1 MSYYPIIKIPQKLQ
15 DVKSRKIP
23 IPPEPPEPKKPIFK
37 NPTRK
42 FIVITSVIAV
52 IIVIAAISHNNSET
66 FLRFYQGVDL
76 NGVSYALGVNK
87 WQLILACVPFLMYL
101 VYLINKN
108 TSKSEY
114 QLKLNVY
121 HKEYK
126 LYQIELEQYLLMI
139 AELQSPINL
148 KNYHLEKTY
157 EYLKFATK
165 PDIKLRNVN
174 KGRFEDLFY
183 LKLQEYFGTKITN
196 NLQLGYFENPYV
208 PDFVYADEEK
218 KLFIDIEI
226 DEPYILNTGES
237 IHWLGIDD
245 QRDIFFNNNH
255 WLVIRF
261 SETQIAHNPDNC
273 CKQIS
278 ILINHILS
286 NKELVIIIEPQK
298 QWTKDEAIEMYKQNY
313 RERIKK

>member
-15 DVKSRKIP
+15 DVKSTKIP
-23 IPPEPPEPKKPIFK
+23 IPPEPPKPKKPIFK

-42 FIVITSVIAV
+42 FIVLTSVIAV
-52 IIVIAAISHNNSET
+52 FIVIAAISYNKSET

-76 NGVSYALGVNK
+76 NGVNYALGVNK
-87 WQLILACVPFLMYL
+87 WQLILACVPFSMYL
-101 VYLINKN
+101 VYLVNKN
-108 TSKSEY
+108 TSKNEY

-121 HKEYK
+121 HKEYS
-126 LYQIELEQYLLMI
+126 LYQIKLEEYLLFI

-148 KNYHLEKTY
+148 KNYHLEKTN
-157 EYLKFATK
+157 EYLKYATK
-165 PDIKLRNVN
+165 PNIKLRNVN
-174 KGRFEDLFY
+174 KGRFEDFFY

-226 DEPYILNTGES
+226 DEPYVLNTGEP
-237 IHWLGIDD
+237 IHWLGVDD
-245 QRDIFFNNNH
+245 QRDMFFNNNH

-273 CKQIS
+273 CEQIS

-286 NKELVIIIEPQK
+286 NKELVIITEPQK
-298 QWTKDEAIEMYKQNY
+298 QWTKDEAIEMYNQNY